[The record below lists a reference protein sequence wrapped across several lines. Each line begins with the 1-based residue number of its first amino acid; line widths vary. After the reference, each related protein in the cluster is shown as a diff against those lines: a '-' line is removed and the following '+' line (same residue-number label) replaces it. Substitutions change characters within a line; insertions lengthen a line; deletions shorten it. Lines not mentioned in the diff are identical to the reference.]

1 MAHVLMAHVTHR
13 LCPLLLALTLVGCG
27 NSDDI
32 GAPPPGGG
40 PDATPAP
47 AAAPSA
53 SQGAAPAAAG
63 LPRKPAPAGAAVYI
77 ISPADGD
84 VVSNPVRVVFGLTGM
99 GVAPAGVPRD
109 DAGHHHLLIDA
120 DPPSFDAPIPADEN
134 HVHFGM
140 GQTEV
145 ELTLAPGEHR
155 LQLLLADE
163 VHVPHDPPLLSEP
176 ITITVE

>member
-1 MAHVLMAHVTHR
+1 MAHVIHR

-27 NSDDI
+27 NSDDVA
-32 GAPPPGGG
+32 APPPGGG
-40 PDATPAP
+40 PDETPEP
-47 AAAPSA
+47 AAAPASSQSA
-53 SQGAAPAAAG
+53 TPAEVPAG
-63 LPRKPAPAGAAVYI
+63 LPRKPAPAGATAYI
-77 ISPADGD
+77 VSPSDGD
-84 VVSNPVRVVFGLTGM
+84 VVSNPVRVVFGLKGM
-99 GVAPAGVPRD
+99 GVAPAGIARD